1 MTDQLQATTVPVA
14 ARSRAATGLGP
25 VALTSLLFGSLLPML
40 SFFMVNVSL
49 PAIATDLHANAGQ
62 LQLVVGCYGIAVATL
77 LVVGGRL
84 GDSFGRRRLF
94 LIGLTGFTVSALI
107 CAVAPTIGVL
117 LAARIVQ
124 GVSGAAITPQ
134 VLASITSLLA
144 GERRSR
150 GMAMFGVA
158 NGIGAALGQILG
170 GVLIEADLFGLGWR
184 AVFLVFVPVGV
195 VAIATALRVLPESK
209 AEQAHRV
216 DLVGAALL
224 ALTLVLLLLPLT
236 EGRPLGWPLWTWLSL
251 AAVIPATALLGI
263 HQHRAER
270 SGHAPLIPP
279 TVLRLRAMRIGLL
292 LAVGFFS
299 TFGGF
304 MFCFALATQ
313 GEAHM
318 TPLEGGLSLLPL
330 AIGFLITSIYAP
342 RLQQRYGAGLILRGW
357 IIQAVGYA
365 LLGVVAL
372 TLWPHVTPI
381 TIGAPLLV
389 GGIGAGLVMVPLIG
403 VVVGQVP
410 PAQAGLGSGI
420 LLTSQQTCLA
430 LGAATVGTA
439 YLSLAS
445 TSWGQGG
452 ALAAVAIGIAAISLL
467 MTPITHQ
474 LRTSGKGA

>member
-1 MTDQLQATTVPVA
+1 MTDQVQALSPPIV
-14 ARSRAATGLGP
+14 ARSRAAATLGP
-25 VALTSLLFGSLLPML
+25 VALSTLLFGSLLPML
-40 SFFMVNVSL
+40 SFFMINVSL
-49 PAIATDLHANAGQ
+49 PAIAVDLKANAGE

-94 LIGLTGFTVSALI
+94 LIGVTGFTVASLL
-107 CAVAPTIGVL
+107 CAIAPTIGVL

-124 GVSGAAITPQ
+124 GVAGAAITPQ
-134 VLASITSLLA
+134 VLASITSLLS
-144 GERRSR
+144 GEHRAR

-158 NGIGAALGQILG
+158 NGIGAALGQIIG
-170 GVLIEADLFGLGWR
+170 GVLIEANLFGLGWR
-184 AVFLVFVPVGV
+184 AVFLFFVPVGI
-195 VAIATALRVLPESK
+195 IALVFALRVLPESK

-224 ALTLVLLLLPLT
+224 AVTLVLLLLPLT

-251 AAVIPATALLGI
+251 AAVIPATAVLGA

-292 LAVGFFS
+292 LALAFFS

-318 TPLEGGLSLLPL
+318 SPLEGGLSLLPL
-330 AIGFLITSIYAP
+330 AVGFLITSIYGP
-342 RLQQRYGAGLILRGW
+342 RLQQKYGASLIIRGW
-357 IIQAVGYA
+357 IIQALGYA
-365 LLGVVAL
+365 ILGVVAL
-372 TLWPHVTPI
+372 TLWPHVNPI

-389 GGIGAGLVMVPLIG
+389 AGVGSGLVMVPLIG

-420 LLTSQQTCLA
+420 LLTSQQTA
-430 LGAATVGTA
+430 IGLGAATVGTA
-439 YLSLAS
+439 FLALSG
-445 TSWGQGG
+445 TSWGQGDS
-452 ALAAVAIGIAAISLL
+452 LAAVALAITTISVL
-467 MTPITHQ
+467 MAPVTNL
-474 LRTSGKGA
+474 LRTR